1 MSLTLRDLVEA
12 ARASA
17 AQRRARCSEG
27 SVRAEAEVVAAES
40 GGAGRFRGALEGT
53 GLALIAEVKGA
64 SPLHGTLREDFQPV
78 DLARVYE
85 DNGAAAIS
93 VLTEEHFFAGSL
105 GHLEAVTR
113 AVSLP
118 VLRKDFITEF
128 YQVYEAA
135 VAGASAVLL
144 IAEILARAQ
153 LQELTE
159 AAHSVGL
166 DALIELHRPDSID
179 AAMNAGSG
187 MIGVNNRDLET
198 MKVDVE
204 HSLQL
209 APILPDGF
217 VRVSE
222 SGIEEVGDIRRLRA
236 AGYDAAL
243 VGTALV
249 TVEDPGVV
257 LQKLAKG

>member
-1 MSLTLRDLVEA
+1 MGLTLRDLVEA

-17 AQRRARCSEG
+17 TERRTRCPEA
-27 SVRAEAEVVAAES
+27 SVRSEAEVVAAE
-40 GGAGRFRGALEGT
+40 GGGPGRFRGALDGS
-53 GLALIAEVKGA
+53 GLSLIAEIKGA
-64 SPLHGTLREDFQPV
+64 SPLHGPLREDFVPV
-78 DLARVYE
+78 DLARGYE
-85 DNGAAAIS
+85 DNGAAAVS

-105 GHLEAVTR
+105 AHLETVAR
-113 AVSLP
+113 AVELP

-144 IAEILARAQ
+144 MAEILARSQ

-166 DALIELHRPDSID
+166 DALIELHRPDAID
-179 AAMNAGSG
+179 SAMNAGSL
-187 MIGVNNRDLET
+187 ILGVNNRDLDT
-198 MKVDVE
+198 MKVDLE
-204 HSLQL
+204 HSVQI
-209 APILPDGF
+209 APFLPEGF

-222 SGIEEVGDIRRLRA
+222 SGIGEVADIRRLRE

-243 VGTALV
+243 VGTALM
-249 TVEDPGVV
+249 TAEDPNAV
-257 LQKLAKG
+257 LQELAKG